1 MPQASDSQAYLARF
15 LELHPKYID
24 LSLERMWQL
33 LDQLSNPETKLPP
46 VIHIAGTNGKG
57 STLAYL
63 KAMMQAQG
71 LRVHAYT
78 SPHLVHFHERIELD
92 GQPISETELAA
103 ILAEVEEKNAG
114 APITFFEA
122 TTATAFCAFAQYE
135 ADYLL
140 LEVGLGGR
148 LDATNVIAAPR
159 QTLITPISMD
169 HEQFLGTQLEQIA
182 AEKAGILK
190 ANCLALSAA
199 QNPAAQ
205 RVLQQ
210 TAKQISAPLHISGE
224 DWSYHIG
231 DDGLVF
237 AHDGLEKTYPLPA
250 LIGAHQYENAALA
263 IKAALDLGLS
273 DKAIAAG
280 LATARWPARL
290 QKLPPL
296 PGYPDHQN
304 CWLDGGHNPAAA
316 QALSQWLK
324 TQGTENTQISLICGM
339 LNTKQAD
346 DYFAAF
352 KGLPLNIAT
361 LKIENEPNSLSA
373 EALCDVAQKA
383 GLAAKAYPDF
393 DACMHAMPPHGLV
406 LICGSLYLAGQVL
419 ARINQPD

>member
-1 MPQASDSQAYLARF
+1 MPEASDSQAYLARF

-33 LDQLSNPETKLPP
+33 LARLSNPEKKLPP

-78 SPHLVHFHERIELD
+78 SPHLVHFHERIELA
-92 GQPISETELAA
+92 GQVISETELAA
-103 ILAEVEEKNAG
+103 TLQQVEEKNDG

-122 TTATAFCAFAQYE
+122 TTATAFCAFAKHE

-148 LDATNVIAAPR
+148 LDATNVISSPR

-182 AEKAGILK
+182 GEKAGIMK
-190 ANCLALSAA
+190 PDCVALSAA
-199 QNPAAQ
+199 QKPAA
-205 RVLQQ
+205 RRILQQ
-210 TAKQISAPLHISGE
+210 TATQINAPLQISGD
-224 DWSYHIG
+224 DWSYEII
-231 DDGLVF
+231 DSKLVF
-237 AHDGLEKTYPLPA
+237 QHNGTEKKYPLPA
-250 LIGAHQYENAALA
+250 LPGAHQYENAALA
-263 IKAALDLGLS
+263 ISSALDLGLS
-273 DKAIAAG
+273 DTAIISG
-280 LATARWPARL
+280 LKQAQWPARL
-290 QKLPPL
+290 QKLPPFHD
-296 PGYPDHQN
+296 YPEHKN
-304 CWLDGGHNPAAA
+304 IWLDGGHNPAAA
-316 QALSQWLK
+316 MALANWLK
-324 TQGTENTQISLICGM
+324 TQISDTTPINLICGM

-352 KGLPLNIAT
+352 KDLPLTVAT
-361 LKIENEPNSLSA
+361 LAIENETNSLSA
-373 EALCDVAQKA
+373 EALCAVAQKA
-383 GLAAKAYPDF
+383 GLAASAYPNF
-393 DACMHAMPPHGLV
+393 DACMRATPPHGLV

-419 ARINQPD
+419 ARIHQPD